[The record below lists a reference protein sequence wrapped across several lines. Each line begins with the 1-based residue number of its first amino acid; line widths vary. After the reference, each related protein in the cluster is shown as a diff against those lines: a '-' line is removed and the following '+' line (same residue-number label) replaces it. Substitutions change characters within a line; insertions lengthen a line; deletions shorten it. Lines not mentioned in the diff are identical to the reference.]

1 MALPLVDSHIHLFP
15 GSHLPTLT
23 WYEPNGPL
31 SSQHSVAEYRQA
43 TASASTYLRG
53 FVFVETDRI
62 SSAEESGKG
71 WLHALDEISLLTR
84 VITGEAVSGEGHQ
97 REDRHFCLAFVPW
110 APVPGGPTA
119 LDKYI
124 ALAKERTQTEEVW
137 RRLRGV
143 RYLVQDKP
151 AGVMLQSDFIAGLKW
166 LGKQGLAFDL
176 GVDARQGGLGQLR
189 EAVEMMRRAHEG
201 VADEKTKLVV
211 IISESP
217 PLSRS
222 VLPTR
227 IVCTLCY

>member
-15 GSHLPTLT
+15 VSHLPTLT

-43 TASASTYLRG
+43 TASASTSPDTAQSTYLRG

-62 SSAEESGKG
+62 SSVEESGKG
-71 WLHALDEISLLTR
+71 WSHALDEISLLTR
-84 VITGEAVSGEGHQ
+84 VFTGEAVPGEGHQ
-97 REDRHFCLAFVPW
+97 KEDRHFCLAFVPW

-137 RRLRGV
+137 KRLRGV
-143 RYLVQDKP
+143 RYLVQEKP

-166 LGKQGLAFDL
+166 LGKQGLTFDL

-189 EAVEMMRRAHEG
+189 EAVEMIRRAHEG
-201 VADEKTKLVV
+201 VDRKSVV
-211 IISESP
+211 
-217 PLSRS
+217 
-222 VLPTR
+222 
-227 IVCTLCY
+227 